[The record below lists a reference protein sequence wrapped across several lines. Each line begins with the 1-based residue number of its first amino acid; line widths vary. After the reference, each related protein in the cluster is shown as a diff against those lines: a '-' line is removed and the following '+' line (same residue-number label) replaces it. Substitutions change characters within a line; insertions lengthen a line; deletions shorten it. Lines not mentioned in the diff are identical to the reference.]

1 MIMRGRIKLCSFER
15 HLKKVSQTTPM
26 LAHALFKPNYTTALL
41 SLRSRSNTHTLK
53 HTHREL
59 YSTAGA
65 RENASESEI
74 RQAPQAES
82 LSSILS
88 STLGPVMSSPCT
100 HLPSFY
106 LRAAGYFRQRE
117 IKKQC
122 SGQQQRERL
131 RLWQREKAWLRGKR
145 AKREQLGNSGEK
157 GNGSIQLFSNGALVV
172 SLSAWENHTVAIT
185 DINTKSFHWDATHK
199 SSAIEPVI
207 QATHRLTIWKDVGLR
222 LPMGNI
228 RKPTQ
233 ISD

>member
-1 MIMRGRIKLCSFER
+1 M
-15 HLKKVSQTTPM
+15 VSQTTPM

-41 SLRSRSNTHTLK
+41 SLRSCSNTHTLK
-53 HTHREL
+53 HTHTHREL

-106 LRAAGYFRQRE
+106 LLAAGYFRQRE

-122 SGQQQRERL
+122 SGQKQRERL

-145 AKREQLGNSGEK
+145 EQLGNSGEK
-157 GNGSIQLFSNGALVV
+157 GNGSQVQLFSNGALVV

-185 DINTKSFHWDATHK
+185 DINAKTFHWDATHK
-199 SSAIEPVI
+199 SSATEPVI
-207 QATHRLTIWKDVGLR
+207 QLID
-222 LPMGNI
+222 
-228 RKPTQ
+228 
-233 ISD
+233 